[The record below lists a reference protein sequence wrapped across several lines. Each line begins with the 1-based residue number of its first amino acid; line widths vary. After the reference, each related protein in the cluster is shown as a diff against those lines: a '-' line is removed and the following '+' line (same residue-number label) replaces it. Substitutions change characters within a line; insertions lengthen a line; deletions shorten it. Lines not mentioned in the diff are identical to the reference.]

1 MIYDMRTYAIRPG
14 GVPGYM
20 ALFGAK
26 GLPLLSRYA
35 TLVGYFHVETGGL
48 LNRVVH
54 VWRYENRAG
63 RQAQRAALM
72 AEPGWRDGFLP
83 EAMPHLLE
91 QRSDLI
97 RLAAFS
103 PDPVAWAA
111 AHPRSE
117 GTPPRLYELRTYTV
131 APGSVP
137 AMLAAY
143 GRHAAVFA
151 RHLDLVA
158 YWTADGGELG
168 RVVHLWAY
176 ADEADR
182 DARQAALAADPEFTA
197 GFLTE
202 AGPLLLGAE
211 STMLVP
217 ASYSPLT

>member
-1 MIYDMRTYAIRPG
+1 MIYDMRTYALRPG
-14 GVPGYM
+14 GVSGYV

-35 TLVGYFHVETGGL
+35 TLVGYFHVETGGQ
-48 LNRVVH
+48 LNRVIH
-54 VWRYENRAG
+54 VWRYEDRAG
-63 RQAQRAALM
+63 RQKQRAALM
-72 AEPGWRDGFLP
+72 AEPGWRDAFLP

-91 QRSDLI
+91 QRSHLL

-111 AHPRSE
+111 AHSRPDAAL
-117 GTPPRLYELRTYTV
+117 PRLYELRTYTLPPV
-131 APGSVP
+131 SVP

-176 ADEADR
+176 ADETDR
-182 DARQAALAADPEFTA
+182 DARQAALAADPEFSA
-197 GFLTE
+197 GFLAE
-202 AGPLLLGAE
+202 AGPLLLGAQ